1 MPWTKAKTTCAI
13 IVLVL
18 LTVTIAIVL
27 SHASFP
33 WGASQLQ
40 YLDDGSLLVLNHAE
54 VDSQIKIAHG
64 TKVAKLLGNLVPSN
78 GVHLL
83 NFNLD
88 RRTLESFDSG
98 GKSWLV
104 AEFRLTGTN
113 AAKHPLV
120 KPAFFRQFRFVI
132 HGDSGTEFAEEIME
146 NYSDQSA

>member
-13 IVLVL
+13 IALVP

-27 SHASFP
+27 SHGYFL
-33 WGASQLQ
+33 WGVSQRQ
-40 YLDDGSLLVLNHAE
+40 YLDDGSLLVLNRVA

-83 NFNLD
+83 NVNFD
-88 RRTLESFDSG
+88 RRTLESFYSG

-120 KPAFFRQFRFVI
+120 NPAFFRQFRFVI
-132 HGDSGTEFAEEIME
+132 HGDSGT
-146 NYSDQSA
+146 

>member
-13 IVLVL
+13 IIPVL

-27 SHASFP
+27 HAPFL
-33 WGASQLQ
+33 WGANQRQ
-40 YLDDGSLLVLNHAE
+40 YLDDGSLIVLNRLA

-64 TKVAKLLGNLVPSN
+64 TKAAKLLGNLVPSN
-78 GVHLL
+78 GVHVL

-88 RRTLESFDSG
+88 RLTLESFDSG

>member
-18 LTVTIAIVL
+18 LTVTIAMVL
-27 SHASFP
+27 HAPFLR
-33 WGASQLQ
+33 GASQRQ
-40 YLDDGSLLVLNHAE
+40 YLDDGSLIVLNRVA

-83 NFNLD
+83 NVNLD

-104 AEFRLTGTN
+104 AEFR
-113 AAKHPLV
+113 
-120 KPAFFRQFRFVI
+120 
-132 HGDSGTEFAEEIME
+132 
-146 NYSDQSA
+146 